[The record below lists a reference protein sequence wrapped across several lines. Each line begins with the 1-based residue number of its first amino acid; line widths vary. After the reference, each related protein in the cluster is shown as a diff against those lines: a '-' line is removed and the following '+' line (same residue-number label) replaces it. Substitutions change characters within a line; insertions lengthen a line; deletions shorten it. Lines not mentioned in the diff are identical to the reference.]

1 MKVETDAVEGER
13 ELLVTVL
20 YIWTYGSLDLSLSL
34 FRHKS
39 RRRQHY

>member
-20 YIWTYGSLDLSLSL
+20 YIWTYGSLDLSL